1 MSLITRCPACR
12 TMFKVVPDQLRISQ
26 GWVRCGKCQ
35 EVFDASADLHEGSA
49 QENLAVADDG
59 PDTLALDEAPADA
72 VATDAA
78 AQPVPA
84 LTPPAP
90 PQDEPAQAASSAPDF
105 ELTMPPAVAAAVAE
119 PARPSRSMPLE
130 SAAADAPAAA
140 KPRRKASRREP
151 PPPAPAPESA
161 EPAVEPSFMRAAR
174 QSSRWHRPLV
184 RATLMV
190 LCLLLS
196 GGLALQVLVHERDRV
211 AAIEPS
217 LKPLLEDVCLLLDCR
232 VGPLRKIESVLI
244 DSSAFSKTKGD
255 VYRLS
260 LTLRNSAPV
269 DLAMPAVELALT
281 DTLDQPVLRR
291 VLLPEELGVRS
302 GVIPVASEIQ
312 TTLVLSIKANGNGER
327 IAGYRLLAFYP

>member
-151 PPPAPAPESA
+151 PPPAPESA